1 MINRKNTSKIV
12 SEWKDF
18 LNGKSHH
25 SGRRSLN
32 EAPDD
37 MMGDD
42 MMDDEMMDDD
52 RSEEFKAL
60 ISFYQEAGLS
70 DVEIDDFIKACE
82 RMSNETIKAMNDAND
97 IEVAKDDVL
106 DDESEE
112 WMADSD
118 VEDNFIER
126 EPLENDDDLG
136 M

>member
-18 LNGKSHH
+18 LNGRSRH
-25 SGRRSLN
+25 SERRSLN

-37 MMGDD
+37 VMGDD
-42 MMDDEMMDDD
+42 MMDDD

-60 ISFYQEAGLS
+60 IGFYQDRGLS
-70 DVEIDDFIKACE
+70 DIEIDDFIKACE
-82 RMSNETIKAMNDAND
+82 RMSNETIKAMNNAND

-112 WMADSD
+112 WMADRD

-126 EPLENDDDLG
+126 DPLENDDDLG

>member
-32 EAPDD
+32 EAPGGIA
-37 MMGDD
+37 GDE
-42 MMDDEMMDDD
+42 MMDDEMMDDE

-60 ISFYQEAGLS
+60 IAFYQEAGLS
-70 DVEIDDFIKACE
+70 DAEIDDFTKACE
-82 RMSNETIKAMNDAND
+82 RMSNETIRAMNDAND

-112 WMADSD
+112 WMADRAG
-118 VEDNFIER
+118 EDNFIER
-126 EPLENDDDLG
+126 EPLEADEDLG

>member
-18 LNGKSHH
+18 LNGRSHH

-32 EAPDD
+32 EAPDE

-42 MMDDEMMDDD
+42 MMDNDMMDDD

-60 ISFYQEAGLS
+60 ISFYQGAGLS
-70 DVEIDDFIKACE
+70 DSEIDDFTKACE
-82 RMSNETIKAMNDAND
+82 RMSNETIKAINNAND
-97 IEVAKDDVL
+97 IEVEKDDPA
-106 DDESEE
+106 DESEE
-112 WMADSD
+112 WMADRD

-126 EPLENDDDLG
+126 DPLENDDDLG

>member
-18 LNGKSHH
+18 LNGRSHH

-32 EAPDD
+32 EAPDE

-42 MMDDEMMDDD
+42 MMDNDMMDDD
-52 RSEEFKAL
+52 RSEELKAL
-60 ISFYQEAGLS
+60 ISFYQGAGLS
-70 DVEIDDFIKACE
+70 DSEIDDFTKACE
-82 RMSNETIKAMNDAND
+82 RMSNETIKAINNAND
-97 IEVAKDDVL
+97 IEVEKDDPA
-106 DDESEE
+106 DESEE
-112 WMADSD
+112 WMADRD

-126 EPLENDDDLG
+126 DPLENDDDLG

>member
-18 LNGKSHH
+18 LNGRSRH

-32 EAPDD
+32 EAPDE

-42 MMDDEMMDDD
+42 MMDDD
-52 RSEEFKAL
+52 RSEELKAL
-60 ISFYQEAGLS
+60 ISFYQGAGLS
-70 DVEIDDFIKACE
+70 DSEIDDFTKACE
-82 RMSNETIKAMNDAND
+82 RMSNETIKAINNAND
-97 IEVAKDDVL
+97 IEVEKDDPA
-106 DDESEE
+106 DESEE
-112 WMADSD
+112 WMADRD

-126 EPLENDDDLG
+126 DPLENDDDLG

>member
-1 MINRKNTSKIV
+1 MFNRENTSKIV

-18 LNGKSHH
+18 LNGKPSH

-32 EAPDD
+32 EVHDD
-37 MMGDD
+37 VMGDE
-42 MMDDEMMDDD
+42 MMDNEMMDDD

-60 ISFYQEAGLS
+60 IAFYQEAGLS
-70 DVEIDDFIKACE
+70 DAEIDDITKACE
-82 RMSNETIKAMNDAND
+82 RMSNETIRAMNDAND

-112 WMADSD
+112 WMEDRD
-118 VEDNFIER
+118 TEDNFIER
-126 EPLENDDDLG
+126 DPLEDDDDLG

>member
-18 LNGKSHH
+18 LNGRSHH

-37 MMGDD
+37 VMGDD
-42 MMDDEMMDDD
+42 MMDDD
-52 RSEEFKAL
+52 RSEELKAL
-60 ISFYQEAGLS
+60 ISFYQGAGLS
-70 DVEIDDFIKACE
+70 DSEIDDFTKACE
-82 RMSNETIKAMNDAND
+82 RMSNETIKAINNAND
-97 IEVAKDDVL
+97 IEVEKDDPA
-106 DDESEE
+106 DESEE
-112 WMADSD
+112 WMADRD

-126 EPLENDDDLG
+126 DPLENDDDLG

>member
-18 LNGKSHH
+18 LNGRSRH

-32 EAPDD
+32 EAPDE

-42 MMDDEMMDDD
+42 MMDNDMMDDD
-52 RSEEFKAL
+52 RSEELKAL
-60 ISFYQEAGLS
+60 ISFYQGAGLS
-70 DVEIDDFIKACE
+70 DSEIDDFTKACE
-82 RMSNETIKAMNDAND
+82 RMSNETIKAINNAND
-97 IEVAKDDVL
+97 IEVEKDDPA
-106 DDESEE
+106 DESEE
-112 WMADSD
+112 WMADRD

-126 EPLENDDDLG
+126 DPLENDDDLG

>member
-18 LNGKSHH
+18 LNGRSRH

-37 MMGDD
+37 VMGDD
-42 MMDDEMMDDD
+42 MMDDD
-52 RSEEFKAL
+52 RSEELKAL
-60 ISFYQEAGLS
+60 ISFYQGAGLS
-70 DVEIDDFIKACE
+70 DSEIDDFTKACE
-82 RMSNETIKAMNDAND
+82 RMSNETIKAINNAND
-97 IEVAKDDVL
+97 IEVEKDDPA
-106 DDESEE
+106 DESEE
-112 WMADSD
+112 WMADRD

-126 EPLENDDDLG
+126 DPLENDDDLG

>member
-37 MMGDD
+37 MMDDD
-42 MMDDEMMDDD
+42 MMDDDMMDDD
-52 RSEEFKAL
+52 RSEELKAL
-60 ISFYQEAGLS
+60 IAFYQGAGLS
-70 DVEIDDFIKACE
+70 DSEIDDFTKACE
-82 RMSNETIKAMNDAND
+82 RMSNETIKAINNAND
-97 IEVAKDDVL
+97 IEVEKDDPA
-106 DDESEE
+106 DESEE
-112 WMADSD
+112 WMADRD

-126 EPLENDDDLG
+126 DPLENDDDLG

>member
-32 EAPDD
+32 EAPDE

-42 MMDDEMMDDD
+42 MMDNDMMDDD
-52 RSEEFKAL
+52 RSEELKAL
-60 ISFYQEAGLS
+60 ISFYQGAGLS
-70 DVEIDDFIKACE
+70 DSEIDDFTKACE
-82 RMSNETIKAMNDAND
+82 RMSNETIKAINNAND
-97 IEVAKDDVL
+97 IEVEKDDPA
-106 DDESEE
+106 DESEE
-112 WMADSD
+112 WMADRD

-126 EPLENDDDLG
+126 DPLENDDDLG

>member
-32 EAPDD
+32 EAPDE
-37 MMGDD
+37 MMNDD
-42 MMDDEMMDDD
+42 MIDDDMMDDD
-52 RSEEFKAL
+52 RSEELKAL
-60 ISFYQEAGLS
+60 IAFYQDAGLS
-70 DVEIDDFIKACE
+70 DVEIDDFTKACE
-82 RMSNETIKAMNDAND
+82 RMSNETIKAINNAND
-97 IEVAKDDVL
+97 IEVEKDDPA
-106 DDESEE
+106 DESEE
-112 WMADSD
+112 WMADRD

-126 EPLENDDDLG
+126 DPLENDDDLG